1 MLLRYGDEVRSGE
14 RALKAGLAPGAA
26 GSGGAG
32 GWVPFWAAGAAW
44 VAGVDIFAAAAGSR
58 RRRAVVVLSGGKSA
72 WIRRSAQVAD
82 FSAARRPRSDEHPAG
97 RSRVD

>member
-44 VAGVDIFAAAAGSR
+44 VAGVDMIAPR

-72 WIRRSAQVAD
+72 WIRRSALRA
-82 FSAARRPRSDEHPAG
+82 F
-97 RSRVD
+97 